1 MALSGDAESFLPRI
15 RCVFYAIFDQEQ
27 GPKVACQ
34 VPEGS
39 IITPA
44 LTSPQSF
51 ATGSGVHG
59 TDGSSLSSIS
69 LGALSSQRNGLTA
82 TSTPPRT
89 SRGKGSSTVGLFEFE
104 SIVEYVI
111 PKDQICGRL
120 VRCNTPSHRIIG
132 FPVKLTGARYRNGR
146 HRHEFRYNL
155 CFVFDRMADLSCY
168 EPIVRK
174 CGRVLL
180 ACEVRAISQTFTAR
194 WLFIL
199 ETRVCSK
206 NPGSYLLR
214 IISTIFS
221 PFWNSSMRT
230 SIHTRRHPYQ
240 STTSTRSNYKYSR
253 SIPIHPK
260 YKIGKSR

>member
-1 MALSGDAESFLPRI
+1 MALPGDAESFLPRI
-15 RCVFYAIFDQEQ
+15 RCVFYATFDQEQ
-27 GPKVACQ
+27 GPKIACQ

-44 LTSPQSF
+44 PNGALSPQSF
-51 ATGSGVHG
+51 ATGSDLHEPRR
-59 TDGSSLSSIS
+59 SSFSSIS
-69 LGALSSQRNGLTA
+69 LGAISLSQKNELAA

-89 SRGKGSSTVGLFEFE
+89 ARGKGPSATGLFEFE

-132 FPVKLTGARYRNGR
+132 FPVKLTGPRYRNER

-180 ACEVRAISQTFTAR
+180 ACEVRAVPSFIVR
-194 WLFIL
+194 WLFI
-199 ETRVCSK
+199 TKFV
-206 NPGSYLLR
+206 YLL
-214 IISTIFS
+214 
-221 PFWNSSMRT
+221 
-230 SIHTRRHPYQ
+230 
-240 STTSTRSNYKYSR
+240 
-253 SIPIHPK
+253 
-260 YKIGKSR
+260 